1 MDEKEPPSRVLPD
14 RYAWKAPGCRAGTEA
29 QQAPAPDQKLK
40 MKPDVVTQNDSQSLL
55 AGSNRNGDDGRL
67 RILGALFVLGVLVI
81 SRTIEP

>member
-1 MDEKEPPSRVLPD
+1 MCPRTEMHGRRRV
-14 RYAWKAPGCRAGTEA
+14 CRAGTEA
-29 QQAPAPDQKLK
+29 QQAPAPDQNLK